1 MSAAFQHRNLPH
13 LLLYARESLMVYF
26 RPILAEAGLSEQQWR
41 VLRHLYDTDTLD
53 AVGLARRCQLLAPS
67 LTRMLR
73 SLESSGLIVRNQD
86 PEDLRR
92 QVIGLSP
99 GGRALVYRLSPK
111 IEAIY
116 RELEARIGK
125 ERLDRLYN
133 EVEAMLLA
141 LEASAEP

>member
-13 LLLYARESLMVYF
+13 LLLHARESLMVYF

-141 LEASAEP
+141 LEAPADH